1 MIDIG
6 EPGYDVIGDVHGE
19 GTKLERLLTNMG
31 YTNERG
37 YYAHPTRTAIFVGDL
52 VDRGPEQLLAVR
64 TAKAMADAGTATVV
78 MGNHEFNAIGGHT
91 PHPED
96 PWRHLRER
104 SGKNIHQHQDFVGSV
119 SQDSAMHTEIV
130 EWFRTFPLWL
140 DIGEL
145 RVLVV

>member
-6 EPGYDVIGDVHGE
+6 EPGYDFIGDVHGE

-64 TAKAMADAGTATVV
+64 TAKAMLASCQQACTTRRPSCSAH
-78 MGNHEFNAIGGHT
+78 M
-91 PHPED
+91 
-96 PWRHLRER
+96 
-104 SGKNIHQHQDFVGSV
+104 GSV
-119 SQDSAMHTEIV
+119 RNQLMISS
-130 EWFRTFPLWL
+130 
-140 DIGEL
+140 
-145 RVLVV
+145 